1 MFRRPDDEPPPR
13 PRRSTSARV
22 AWVVLLGV
30 GAVVFAR
37 ASLATVVQVHG
48 DGMAPTILD
57 AESVLM
63 VRGTWGIERG
73 DIVVYDP
80 TPPAELEPEPE
91 REAAS
96 PRSTPGPLERGRSI
110 DPDRKPRSELRNTAV
125 VEVDEVEAN
134 WERVRKR
141 ADERP
146 RGYRV
151 GRVLAVPG
159 DTLTFHVDEVAL
171 GLLVNGSALAQKQGE
186 PLELML
192 AATPEGPRALE
203 RRATAWE
210 TLGDNRYPILAGTTP
225 TSWPGIGLPDDLGP
239 LEIRAEGYLILAD
252 NRDEGACCDSRVLGW
267 IPAQKIRGEVVLRLT
282 GEDAGVPGAPLRGMQ
297 WLP

>member
-1 MFRRPDDEPPPR
+1 MFRRPDDEPAR
-13 PRRSTSARV
+13 PTRSTSARV
-22 AWVVLLGV
+22 AWVMLLGL

-80 TPPAELEPEPE
+80 TPPSEPTLAPEPEPTP
-91 REAAS
+91 R
-96 PRSTPGPLERGRSI
+96 RSTPGPLDRGRNV
-110 DPDRKPRSELRNTAV
+110 DPDRKPRGELRNTAV

-134 WERVRKR
+134 WDRVRS
-141 ADERP
+141 ADDDRP

-151 GRVLAVPG
+151 GRVLACPG
-159 DTLTFHVDEVAL
+159 DTVTFHVPDVAL
-171 GLLVNGSALAQKQGE
+171 GLLVNGTPIAQKAGE
-186 PLELML
+186 TIELAF
-192 AATPEGPRALE
+192 AAASPKGAHE
-203 RRATAWE
+203 REAKQKRATAWE
-210 TLGDNRYPILAGTTP
+210 TLGDTRYPILAGSTP
-225 TSWPGIGLPDDLGP
+225 TSWPGIGLPDDLGA
-239 LEIRAEGYLILAD
+239 LEIQAEGYLVLAD

-267 IPAQKIRGEVVLRLT
+267 IPAEKVRGEVVLRLT
-282 GEDAGVPGAPLRGMQ
+282 GESGERGMQ